1 MTVMFFLGELRGD
14 TMVSTR
20 KALIFRTLDS
30 GIVGAPP
37 KKHSLAWSYPWSAKM
52 THCGISLIYC

>member
-1 MTVMFFLGELRGD
+1 MFFLGELRGD

-37 KKHSLAWSYPWSAKM
+37 KN
-52 THCGISLIYC
+52 IV